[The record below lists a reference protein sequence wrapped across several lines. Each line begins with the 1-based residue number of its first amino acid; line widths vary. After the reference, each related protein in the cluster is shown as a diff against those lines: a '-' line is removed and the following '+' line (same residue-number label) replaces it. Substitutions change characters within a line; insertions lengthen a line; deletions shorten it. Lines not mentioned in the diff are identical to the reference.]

1 MMIFQDIDLQ
11 VFDNV
16 IRIEVLNNNY
26 QDYFDRINEMER
38 RLGNILIN
46 KLHAIKQADFKR
58 DKNKTYFLND
68 KRLKAKMDVS
78 RRKIKGLLGNLLL
91 TFARMI
97 EPEIPPRY
105 NRLKE
110 IEEEMIEEKAREN
123 REAYFEEIA
132 KAERQKYNRYN
143 YGKGD

>member
-1 MMIFQDIDLQ
+1 
-11 VFDNV
+11 
-16 IRIEVLNNNY
+16 
-26 QDYFDRINEMER
+26 
-38 RLGNILIN
+38 
-46 KLHAIKQADFKR
+46 
-58 DKNKTYFLND
+58 
-68 KRLKAKMDVS
+68 MDVS

-97 EPEIPPRY
+97 EPEISPRY

-123 REAYFEEIA
+123 REAYLEEIA